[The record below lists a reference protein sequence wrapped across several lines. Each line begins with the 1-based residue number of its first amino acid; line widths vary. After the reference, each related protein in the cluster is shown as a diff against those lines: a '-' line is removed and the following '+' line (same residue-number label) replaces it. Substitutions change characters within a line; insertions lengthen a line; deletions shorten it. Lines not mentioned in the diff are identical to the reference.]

1 MALVTSMKES
11 SLQLALQI
19 NTKLHVL
26 LVITAQME
34 PDLVLGQS
42 NVPKERTVLLRAA
55 WMLKIVVF
63 VQQDITVQRPV

>member
-1 MALVTSMKES
+1 MKES

-26 LVITAQME
+26 LVITVQME
-34 PDLVLGQS
+34 LDLVLGQS

-63 VQQDITVQRPV
+63 VLQDITVQRPV

>member
-1 MALVTSMKES
+1 MKES